1 MRSHLKAL
9 RHNGDFRIVFS
20 YADGL
25 VAELDF
31 GQYVEMEQGPVVEAL
46 QDEQFFDQAFVDH
59 GALTWPS
66 GYDVCPDV
74 LRFWCEQ
81 GRVCS
86 HEETDAYFLH
96 ALPRAEPAG
105 K

>member
-1 MRSHLKAL
+1 MRSHLKGL
-9 RHNGDFRIVFS
+9 LHNGDFRIVFS

-74 LRFWCEQ
+74 LRF
-81 GRVCS
+81 GAS
-86 HEETDAYFLH
+86 KDASARMRKLTPTSY

>member
-1 MRSHLKAL
+1 MRSELKSL
-9 RHNGDFRIVFS
+9 RYNGDFRIVFFHS
-20 YADGL
+20 DGL

-31 GQYVEMEQGPVVEAL
+31 GQYVEKVHGPVAEPL
-46 QDEQFFDQAFVDH
+46 QDEQFFAQAYIDH
-59 GALTWPS
+59 GTLTWPN

-74 LRFWCEQ
+74 LRFWCQQ

-86 HEETDAYFLH
+86 REETDAYFEH
-96 ALPRAEPAG
+96 ALSDAESQ